1 MLDNGYPLITEP
13 NALTAMVAPPTL
25 AGRALTFMT
34 GKSSISEN
42 VDAGALSIIP
52 WRASKVSYVQ
62 NEVYFDLVEELDTI
76 IDSNG
81 QVVSSGVYGTMM
93 CKCHLSGTPE
103 CVLKFQDPSV
113 LQDVSFHPCVRIGR
127 YERDRVMSFVP
138 PDGNF
143 QLMTYKVKA
152 RQPTAPLYC
161 KPSVRPLL
169 CGVGSAST
177 ATKCVVRCRS
187 HTLRPVARCKSASA
201 RSP

>member
-1 MLDNGYPLITEP
+1 M
-13 NALTAMVAPPTL
+13 
-25 AGRALTFMT
+25 
-34 GKSSISEN
+34 
-42 VDAGALSIIP
+42 
-52 WRASKVSYVQ
+52 
-62 NEVYFDLVEELDTI
+62 DTI

-161 KPSVRPLL
+161 KPSVRPLF